1 MSKIKGAENAQELP
15 FSIMILCATGT
26 IVHNKYDNCVYI
38 HRIKDAA
45 GIIEFLG
52 RINEAAGKTIA
63 VTEISTFS
71 AVDFFSGE
79 STTGLELI
87 CK

>member
-26 IVHNKYDNCVYI
+26 IVHIKYANCVYI

-45 GIIEFLG
+45 GIIEFIG
-52 RINEAAGKTIA
+52 RINEAAGKTIV

-71 AVDFFSGE
+71 NDDFISGE
-79 STTGLELI
+79 SFTGLELI

>member
-15 FSIMILCATGT
+15 FSIMILCGTGT
-26 IVHNKYDNCVYI
+26 IVHIKYANCVYI

-45 GIIEFLG
+45 GIIEFIG
-52 RINEAAGKTIA
+52 RINEAAGKTIV

-71 AVDFFSGE
+71 TVDYFSGE
-79 STTGLELI
+79 SITGLELI